1 MTRNSSP
8 RYGSL
13 SSRTGNKQIKLDLLA
28 QFSALEGGAQPP
40 PHLSVSRCATRH
52 EKREPPFYL
61 PPDLRISEADGET
74 EDLLL
79 LGVNLPGLQVD
90 SHWHADVEATL
101 GEKIDQHGQGSRVVE
116 EHFLGVDSGYTRN
129 RMAHHDGHHLVFNEI

>member
-74 EDLLL
+74 EDLLF

-90 SHWHADVEATL
+90 AHWHADVGDVDAGVEATL
-101 GEKIDQHGQGSRVVE
+101 GEDIDQHGQGSRVVE
-116 EHFLGVDSGYTRN
+116 EHVLGVDAGYTR
-129 RMAHHDGHHLVFNEI
+129 D